1 MRSKA
6 VVGVVLALILMVV
19 ASGFSGA
26 FAVPQG
32 TQETIA
38 VAKVSAA
45 IEDATGQAKY
55 VFVFIGDGM
64 AVAQRNAAELYLAAT
79 RGAERPEE
87 AKLVMNTFP
96 AQGMNTTYDLSS
108 VIPDS
113 ASTATAI
120 ASGHKTKS
128 GVIGMDADGKVSYEN
143 ISEIAKKNGWKVGV
157 ISSVS
162 LDHATP
168 AAFYAHEV
176 SRKNM
181 YDIATQLV
189 NSGFDYFAGGQILQ
203 NEQEG
208 KPGIYDLAKERGFTV
223 TVGPEEFAT
232 ITAESAPVLAMSEKV
247 DEDAAMN
254 YTLDGTDISLAQFVA
269 KGIDVLD
276 NPDGF
281 LMMIEG
287 GKIDW
292 ACHANDAAASVLDT
306 LALDAAVSEAVK
318 FYEQHPDETLIIVTG
333 DHETGGMTIGFA
345 GTQYSSFV
353 DKIENQ
359 KMSYIEFGNKLAE
372 YKETHTADDAKFEDV
387 LPLIQEAFGLYVLT
401 ADEKTALE
409 QAIAD
414 GKSEGASDEAKK
426 AGKDAENTLCYSMAL
441 TDLELKV
448 LEEAFHNSMLGQEER
463 ASDDYTYLLYGG
475 YEPLAVKCTTVL
487 NNKAGIGWTSY
498 SHTGVPVQTSALGID
513 AELFNGYYDQTDI
526 YNKMIQA
533 TGFGS

>member
-1 MRSKA
+1 
-6 VVGVVLALILMVV
+6 MVS
-19 ASGFSGA
+19 AGPLHYA
-26 FAVPQG
+26 R
-32 TQETIA
+32 TQEDTA
-38 VAKVSAA
+38 VARVAA
-45 IEDATGQAKY
+45 AAEDASGQAKY
-55 VFVFIGDGM
+55 VFVFIGDGSG

-79 RGAERPEE
+79 SGAERPEE
-87 AKLVMNTFP
+87 ARLVMNTFP

-113 ASTATAI
+113 ASAATAI

-128 GVIGMDADGKVSYEN
+128 GVVGMDADAKVSYET
-143 ISEIAKKNGWKVGV
+143 ISELAKKNGWKVGI

-168 AAFYAHEV
+168 AAFYAHEA

-181 YDIATQLV
+181 YSIATQLV

-203 NEQEG
+203 NEQKD
-208 KPGIYDLAKERGFTV
+208 KPAIYDLAKEKGFTV
-223 TVGPEEFAT
+223 TVGPDEFAA

-281 LMMIEG
+281 FMMVEG

-306 LALDAAVSEAVK
+306 LAFDEAVAEAVK
-318 FYEQHPDETLIIVTG
+318 FYNEHPDDTLIIVTG

-359 KMSYIEFGNKLAE
+359 KMSYIAFGNKLAE

-387 LPLIQEAFGLYVLT
+387 LPLIQEGFGLYVLT
-401 ADEKTALE
+401 ADEKAALE

-414 GKSEGASDEAKK
+414 GKAEGASDEAKK
-426 AGKDAENTLCYSMAL
+426 AGKDAENTLRYSMAL
-441 TDLELKV
+441 TDLEIKV

-475 YEPLAVKCTTVL
+475 
-487 NNKAGIGWTSY
+487 TSR
-498 SHTGVPVQTSALGID
+498 SP
-513 AELFNGYYDQTDI
+513 
-526 YNKMIQA
+526 
-533 TGFGS
+533 